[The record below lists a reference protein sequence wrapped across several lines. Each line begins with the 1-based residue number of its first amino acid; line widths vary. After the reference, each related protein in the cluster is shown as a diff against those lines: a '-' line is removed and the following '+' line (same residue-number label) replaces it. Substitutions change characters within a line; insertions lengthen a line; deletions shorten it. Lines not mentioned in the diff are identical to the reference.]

1 MEVFSFAR
9 GKHADGPLLASCMRE
24 GKCCGV
30 QQTVFQQTVLPHWRT
45 API

>member
-1 MEVFSFAR
+1 MEFFSFAR
-9 GKHADGPLLASCMRE
+9 GKHADGPLLASCIRE
-24 GKCCGV
+24 GKGRGL